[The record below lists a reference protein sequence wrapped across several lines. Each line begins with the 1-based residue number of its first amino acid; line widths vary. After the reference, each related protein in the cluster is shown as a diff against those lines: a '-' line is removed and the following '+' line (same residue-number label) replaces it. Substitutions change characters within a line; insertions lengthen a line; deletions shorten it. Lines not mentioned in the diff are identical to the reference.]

1 MNPLIFS
8 LICLVLV
15 GISANLLKL
24 IKENKILLCISLIPC
39 IYLFIYGIYLILGPI
54 DLYDDG
60 TKNYY
65 LRNPEETTLPTV
77 FVLLKFYQYI
87 LILVGGIFGYL
98 YLSYLKK
105 LNTKE
110 PSS

>member
-8 LICLVLV
+8 LVCLVLV

-39 IYLFIYGIYLILGPI
+39 IYLFIYGTFLILGPI
-54 DLYDDG
+54 DLYEDG
-60 TKNYY
+60 TKNYFIK
-65 LRNPEETTLPTV
+65 NPNEKDLPTV
-77 FVLLKFYQYI
+77 FILLKFYQYI
-87 LILVGGIFGYL
+87 LTIVGAIFGYL
-98 YLSYLKK
+98 YLSFLKK

-110 PSS
+110 PSN

>member
-8 LICLVLV
+8 LVCLVLV

-24 IKENKILLCISLIPC
+24 IKENKILLYISLIPC
-39 IYLFIYGIYLILGPI
+39 VYLLIYGIYLIFGPI
-54 DLYDDG
+54 DLYEDG
-60 TKNYY
+60 TKNYFMKNPQEKD
-65 LRNPEETTLPTV
+65 LRTV

-87 LILVGGIFGYL
+87 LTIVGGIFGYL

>member
-8 LICLVLV
+8 LVCLVLV

-39 IYLFIYGIYLILGPI
+39 VYLFIYGIYLILGPI
-54 DLYDDG
+54 DLYEDG

-65 LRNPEETTLPTV
+65 LRNPEEKDLPVV

-98 YLSYLKK
+98 YLRFLKK
-105 LNTKE
+105 LR
-110 PSS
+110 SH

>member
-1 MNPLIFS
+1 VNPLIFS
-8 LICLVLV
+8 LVCLVLV

-39 IYLFIYGIYLILGPI
+39 VYLFIYGIYLILGPI
-54 DLYDDG
+54 DLYEDG

-65 LRNPEETTLPTV
+65 SRNPEEKTLPTV